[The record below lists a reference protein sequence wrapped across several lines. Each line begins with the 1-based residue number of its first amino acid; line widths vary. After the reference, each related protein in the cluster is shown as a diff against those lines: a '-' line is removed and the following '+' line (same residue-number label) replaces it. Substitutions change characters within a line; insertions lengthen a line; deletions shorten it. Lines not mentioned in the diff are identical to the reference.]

1 MLFRTLQ
8 TALLLFTALS
18 LTAMTVKE
26 SHVSSALQRLD
37 NELSRRQTYID
48 KRQVTLDSLKNLEAH
63 SAVGTPDWYRLMM
76 ELGDG
81 YTSFKTDSAITYY
94 NKGLSESM
102 RHGDSVQINRF
113 KLQLAVQLPLVGRI
127 GDALDTY
134 DEVVTSSAADNMKEQ
149 LYDSG
154 RQMYS
159 YISSFFSSSPDVSDK
174 WQKSSEDSQLKL
186 LGVLNA
192 NSPKYKL
199 NKGEYY
205 FSRGELSK
213 ARAILEELLENIPES
228 SNIYARACHMLS
240 DIAWAR
246 DEKNAFLYYLTLS
259 AIADTKSA
267 TLEVMS
273 LQELGKQMYERGET
287 ARAHEYLS
295 IALDNAVKCNAMARM
310 VQSSEALPIIESA
323 HALDIKKRDRV
334 VKVFIAIMVLLVI
347 LLGAG
352 MLLLRKEM
360 RNMKVLQGRLE
371 GANHVK
377 EVYISQ
383 FLSLCSIYMDKLN
396 QFCKIANRKISAGKV
411 EELHKMTKSG
421 KFIEE
426 QSEEFYEVFDNAFLH
441 IYPNFVEEVNK
452 LLRPEDRIVL
462 QEGERL
468 NTDLRILAF
477 MRLGIEESPRI
488 AQMLNYSVNT
498 IYTYR
503 NKLKNRAI
511 DRDNFEKQ
519 IMNISSIS

>member
-1 MLFRTLQ
+1 MLFRSIT
-8 TALLLFTALS
+8 TALFLFTALCV
-18 LTAMTVKE
+18 TAMSVKGA
-26 SHVSSALQRLD
+26 HVSSALQRLD
-37 NELSRRQTYID
+37 RELKDRQAYID
-48 KRQVTLDSLKNLEAH
+48 LRQARLDSLKDLEPTIP
-63 SAVGTPDWYRLMM
+63 VGTSEWCELMM

-81 YTSFKTDSAITYY
+81 YTSFKTDSAIMYY
-94 NKGLSESM
+94 NNGLNEAVK
-102 RHGDSVQINRF
+102 HADSVLVNRF
-113 KLQLAVQLPLVGRI
+113 KLQLSVQLPLVGRI
-127 GDALDTY
+127 GEAVETY
-134 DEVVTSSAADNMKEQ
+134 REVENSAAAAEMKEP
-149 LYDSG
+149 LYDAG

-159 YISSFFSSSPDVSDK
+159 YISSFFSSSPDVSAK
-174 WQKSSEDSQLKL
+174 WQKESEEAQLKL
-186 LGVLNA
+186 IGTLKPD
-192 NSPKYKL
+192 SPKYKL

-213 ARAILEELLENIPES
+213 ARAILDELLENIPES
-228 SNIYARACHMLS
+228 DNMYARACHILS

-246 DEKNAFLYYLTLS
+246 DEKDAFLYYLTLS

-323 HALDIKKRDRV
+323 HALDIEKRDRI
-334 VKVFIAIMVLLVI
+334 VKVFIGIMVLLVV
-347 LLGAG
+347 LLAVG
-352 MLLLRKEM
+352 MLFLRKEM
-360 RNMKVLQGRLE
+360 RNMKVLQTRLQ

-411 EELHKMTKSG
+411 DELHKMTKSG

-441 IYPNFVEEVNK
+441 IYPNFVEDVNK
-452 LLRPEDRIVL
+452 LLRPEEKIVL